1 MTHLIMNLLLS
12 LSGGVVTYL
21 ALRAVASNLELERK
35 TAKVTK

>member
-1 MTHLIMNLLLS
+1 MTHIIMNLLLS

-21 ALRAVASNLELERK
+21 ALRTVASNLELERK